1 MKPLLIA
8 FTLFSSVFAKTT
20 FAQQNPITPAVL
32 HTFNLSYSKATN
44 VKWSEVDNMYK
55 AEFMLNDQSSSIFYS
70 KDGAVIATSRFI
82 VPSQLPIQLQASL
95 EKNYKNY
102 KLTGLFEVV
111 NEEGSNFYA
120 VMENTK
126 TILTLK
132 GYDNQEWRLHI
143 KKRR

>member
-120 VMENTK
+120 VVEDNK
-126 TILTLK
+126 NKITLK
-132 GYDNQEWRLHI
+132 SILNQDWATHLR
-143 KKRR
+143 KRK